1 MAFADFLKNKQ
12 TEESGNQINESTVEL
27 TKDEIV
33 EKLNKLHKDVTDK
46 LKLIPVKYNNYYIE
60 IGTRSFEIEGIPAIT
75 ISWNRNELSVSQSST
90 TFTKKSIVKYSEI
103 LKELHDNYDFI
114 SDSLKEQSYLQD
126 KLRDVYEKT
135 RK

>member
-46 LKLIPVKYNNYYIE
+46 LKVIPVKYNNYYIE
-60 IGTRSFEIEGIPAIT
+60 IGTRSFEIEGIPAVT
-75 ISWNRNELSVSQSST
+75 ISLNRNELRIDQSST
-90 TFTKKSIVKYSEI
+90 TFTKKSIVKYSEM

-114 SDSLKEQSYLQD
+114 SDSLKEHIDLQD
-126 KLRDVYEKT
+126 KLRDLYEKT